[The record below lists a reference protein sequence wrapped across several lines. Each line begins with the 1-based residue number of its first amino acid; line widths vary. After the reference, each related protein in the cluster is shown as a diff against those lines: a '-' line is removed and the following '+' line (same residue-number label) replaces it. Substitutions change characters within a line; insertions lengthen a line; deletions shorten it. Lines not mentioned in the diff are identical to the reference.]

1 MYHIFHDM
9 PVSDLPEQMY
19 FNQSIKHVN
28 ISVNIVMSLGLECM
42 GPRFDWDGDWH
53 PWPLKSGR
61 ESGPVIYAIL
71 AATNLHTLQAL
82 SPQNIAESLWLYQ

>member
-1 MYHIFHDM
+1 MRKGCNKVINSVSSDFIGISVNMYHIFHDM

-42 GPRFDWDGDWH
+42 GPRFD
-53 PWPLKSGR
+53 
-61 ESGPVIYAIL
+61 
-71 AATNLHTLQAL
+71 
-82 SPQNIAESLWLYQ
+82 